1 MKRTAAAV
9 FLLAAAIAVSAWS
22 GYIFKR
28 EMNGLLYSVEEIID
42 CAETYSDTALN
53 KKTEDLLAQ
62 WEKSSVILHS
72 LVMHEGMDE
81 LEEDITALP
90 MIIEHSDRDEFKN
103 KCIEAIN
110 QIMNLLNAEKIKI
123 ENIF

>member
-9 FLLAAAIAVSAWS
+9 FLLTFAVLLSLWS
-22 GYIFKR
+22 GSIFRR
-28 EMNGLLYSVEEIID
+28 EMNALLYSIEEIID
-42 CAETYSDTALN
+42 ASETDSDESLSKKAEN
-53 KKTEDLLAQ
+53 LLTQ
-62 WEKSSVILHS
+62 WQKSSIILHS

-90 MIIEHSDRDEFKN
+90 LIIEHSDRDEFRM

-110 QIMNLLNAEKIKI
+110 QIENLLNAEEIKI
-123 ENIF
+123 ENIL

>member
-9 FLLAAAIAVSAWS
+9 FLLAVAVLISVWS
-22 GYIFKR
+22 GHIFKR
-28 EMNGLLYSVEEIID
+28 EMNALLHSVEEIID
-42 CAETYSDTALN
+42 CAETDSDIILN
-53 KKTEDLLAQ
+53 KKTEDLLRQ

-90 MIIEHSDRDEFKN
+90 MIIEHSDREEFKI

-110 QIMNLLNAEKIKI
+110 QITNLLNAEKVKI
-123 ENIF
+123 ENIL

>member
-1 MKRTAAAV
+1 MKRTAVAV
-9 FLLAAAIAVSAWS
+9 FLLATAIFLSVWS
-22 GYIFKR
+22 GHVFKR

-42 CAETYSDTALN
+42 SAETDPDEILN
-53 KKTEDLLAQ
+53 KKTEDLLRQ

-81 LEEDITALP
+81 LEENITALP
-90 MIIEHSDRDEFKN
+90 MILEHADRDEFKN

-110 QIMNLLNAEKIKI
+110 RIMNLLNAEKINI
-123 ENIF
+123 ENVL

>member
-9 FLLAAAIAVSAWS
+9 LLLTAAVILSVWS
-22 GYIFKR
+22 GYAFKK
-28 EMNGLLYSVEEIID
+28 EMNALLHSLEEIID
-42 CAETYSDTALN
+42 ISETEPDKIL
-53 KKTEDLLAQ
+53 TEKVDLLLGQ
-62 WEKSSVILHS
+62 WQESSVILHS

-90 MIIEHSDRDEFKN
+90 MIIKHSDRDEFRI

-110 QIMNLLNAEKIKI
+110 QIKNLLNSEKIQI
-123 ENIF
+123 ENIL